1 MYEIVNQQAI
11 SPEASQKMAQLL
23 TRDLNPEAWE
33 HLDPNTGHF
42 NPIRAF
48 FGESLRKDV
57 QLLSK
62 AGWTST
68 SRQEVA
74 FIRTPSGKTAYIL
87 AIFADNSA
95 YAKDEKIFPQISKSV
110 FDRMVER
117 NSSR

>member
-1 MYEIVNQQAI
+1 MYEIVNQQAV
-11 SPEASQKMAQLL
+11 SPEASQRMAQLL
-23 TRDLNPEAWE
+23 TRDLKPEAWE

-74 FIRTPSGKTAYIL
+74 FIKTPSGKTSYIL
-87 AIFADNSA
+87 AIFAQDSA
-95 YAKDEKIFPQISKSV
+95 YAKDEKIFPQMSELV

-117 NSSR
+117 NSRP